1 MEASE
6 NLGVLFQSFPHL
18 MGSLGS
24 RDFVVRNEQNGG
36 LGKPGIFILEHGVR
50 PDEHLA
56 ICAVLSPCLV

>member
-1 MEASE
+1 METLE

-24 RDFVVRNEQNGG
+24 SDFVVRNEQNGG
-36 LGKPGIFILEHGVR
+36 FGKPRIFILEHGMR

-56 ICAVLSPCLV
+56 VRAVLSPCLA